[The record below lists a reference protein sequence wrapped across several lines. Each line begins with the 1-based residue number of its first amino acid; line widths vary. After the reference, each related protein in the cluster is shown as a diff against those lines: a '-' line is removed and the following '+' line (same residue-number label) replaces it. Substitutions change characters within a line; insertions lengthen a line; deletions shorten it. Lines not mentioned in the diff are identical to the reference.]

1 MIHACY
7 SIVRSRKQHS
17 TERGAAI
24 TFQKKVYWLGTFDS
38 IKDAA
43 NARKEAENHL
53 YGDFLEWYA
62 ETYPNAKKNIK
73 NREKKASGKD

>member
-1 MIHACY
+1 MCRI
-7 SIVRSRKQHS
+7 
-17 TERGAAI
+17 AI
-24 TFQKKVYWLGTFDS
+24 IAVLHIFLFYS
-38 IKDAA
+38 IKDAE

-73 NREKKASGKD
+73 GREKKESGKD